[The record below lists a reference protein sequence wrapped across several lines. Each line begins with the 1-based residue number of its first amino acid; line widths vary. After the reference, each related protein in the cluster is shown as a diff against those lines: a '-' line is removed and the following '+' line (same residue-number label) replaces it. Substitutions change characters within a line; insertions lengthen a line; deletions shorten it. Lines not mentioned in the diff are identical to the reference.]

1 MSQQNEFERF
11 ETELAFLSRN
21 LEKMN
26 EVLYEQQQQIDEL
39 GKQVIAIRE
48 QLKNTSA
55 EIPDQKPPHY

>member
-55 EIPDQKPPHY
+55 EISDQKPPHY

>member
-39 GKQVIAIRE
+39 GKQVIAVRE